1 MIFDSGDFL
10 SARTPRGW
18 DTYEARGARR
28 AAKRTKQ
35 FLLAALMISLGVFV
49 VACAQRPN
57 GAPSLD
63 EPEQPVQHENGQ
75 QKRADEAPAAQQQRD
90 RVAASAKGRAAA
102 PARQALVDVAAAKPL
117 TCGYTRST
125 SSYVVFHDAAT
136 YSATSFV
143 GDDQSTWSLK
153 WSVINNYTM
162 GHSGNLR
169 AELYAM
175 PESASTDSFD
185 QTGWSGHR
193 IAVFYPKFSGEGT
206 YSTDQLNALWHWDDI
221 VGSVTTTNPPIGKYC
236 IVVFLFERKDSCKD
250 NDHYCWDA
258 WMQFPTPQLFN

>member
-1 MIFDSGDFL
+1 MIFESGDFVL
-10 SARTPRGW
+10 SRSIRGSEAC
-18 DTYEARGARR
+18 EARSAPC
-28 AAKRTKQ
+28 AAKRTTR
-35 FLLAALMISLGVFV
+35 FLLAALISISVLV
-49 VACAQRPN
+49 VGCAQRPS

-63 EPEQPVQHENGQ
+63 
-75 QKRADEAPAAQQQRD
+75 A
-90 RVAASAKGRAAA
+90 AASSKGHAAA
-102 PARQALVDVAAAKPL
+102 TRQALVDVAAAKPL
-117 TCGYTRST
+117 TCGNARST
-125 SSYVVFHDAAT
+125 SSSVVFHDAVT
-136 YSATSFV
+136 YSATSFG
-143 GDDQSTWSLK
+143 GDDQSTWSIN

-175 PESASTDSFD
+175 PESASTDSFS
-185 QTGWSGHR
+185 QPGWSGHR

-236 IVVFLFERKDSCKD
+236 MVVFLFEHKDSCKN

-258 WMQFPTPQLFN
+258 WMQFPNPQLFN

>member
-1 MIFDSGDFL
+1 MIFESGDFML
-10 SARTPRGW
+10 ARSIRGS
-18 DTYEARGARR
+18 DTCEARGARC
-28 AAKRTKQ
+28 AAKHTKQ
-35 FLLAALMISLGVFV
+35 FLLAALISLSAFV
-49 VACAQRPN
+49 VGCAQRPS

-63 EPEQPVQHENGQ
+63 
-75 QKRADEAPAAQQQRD
+75 A
-90 RVAASAKGRAAA
+90 AASAKGRGAA
-102 PARQALVDVAAAKPL
+102 ARQALVDAAAAKPL
-117 TCGYTRST
+117 TCGNARST
-125 SSYVVFHDAAT
+125 SSSVVFHDAVT

-143 GDDQSTWSLK
+143 GDDQSTWSLN

-175 PESASTDSFD
+175 PEGATTDSFS
-185 QTGWSGHR
+185 QPGWSGRR

-221 VGSVTTTNPPIGKYC
+221 VGSVATTNPPIGKYC
-236 IVVFLFERKDSCKD
+236 MVVFLYEHKDSCKD

-258 WMQFPTPQLFN
+258 WMQFPNPQLFN

>member
-1 MIFDSGDFL
+1 MIFESGDFV
-10 SARTPRGW
+10 ARTTRGW
-18 DTYEARGARR
+18 DTYEARGTRR

-35 FLLAALMISLGVFV
+35 FLLAALISSGVFM
-49 VACAQRPN
+49 VACAQRPS
-57 GAPSLD
+57 GAQEHRD
-63 EPEQPVQHENGQ
+63 
-75 QKRADEAPAAQQQRD
+75 REAAAAKGPAA
-90 RVAASAKGRAAA
+90 AA
-102 PARQALVDVAAAKPL
+102 ARQALVDAAAAKPL
-117 TCGYTRST
+117 TCGNTRST
-125 SSYVVFHDAAT
+125 SSYVVFHDAAA

-153 WSVINNYTM
+153 WSVTNNYTM

-175 PESASTDSFD
+175 PESASTESFS
-185 QTGWSGHR
+185 QAGWSGHR
-193 IAVFYPKFSGEGT
+193 IATFYPNFSGEGT

-236 IVVFLFERKDSCKD
+236 IVVFLFERSDSCKN

-258 WMQFPTPQLFN
+258 WMQFPNPRLFN